1 MSLIVTRLKVIV
13 ASIAVLAVLFAGAS
27 SVSSAASAPKSWKVA
42 LGGNNPAPGDCTTPS
57 HEKVAAVG
65 HVTLI
70 LTASRFEAKIEL
82 THGLPNTAFGVY
94 MQQVPGSCPQRVANG
109 GTLTS
114 NAAGSGSVVAS
125 VPRVRGATAFF
136 VQLVTAAGQPGT
148 YTSTYVSPKRR

>member
-1 MSLIVTRLKVIV
+1 MSLIATRFKVIV
-13 ASIAVLAVLFAGAS
+13 ASTTALAVLLVGAS
-27 SVSSAASAPKSWKVA
+27 PAASAPRSWKVA

-57 HEKVAAVG
+57 HERVAAVG

-70 LTASRFEAKIEL
+70 LTTTKFEAQIEL
-82 THGLPNTAFGVY
+82 KHGLPNTSFGVY
-94 MQQVPGSCPQRVANG
+94 MQQVPGSCPQSKANG

-114 NAAGSGSVVAS
+114 NSAGRGNVVAS

-148 YTSTYVSPKRR
+148 YTSTYVSVKP